1 MAAAQSDRDPPSALC
16 AEFLN
21 FSARDTASVSV
32 SSSCRSRRLS
42 PVLSLRHA
50 YLSAAER
57 RVSSLICLRLALF
70 FSSFRLHGANASC
83 AARCD
88 M

>member
-16 AEFLN
+16 AEYLN

-42 PVLSLRHA
+42 LRHA

-57 RVSSLICLRLALF
+57 RVSSLICLRLGLF

-88 M
+88 I